1 MIKILGLIMTIA
13 GSVALIMGVLG
24 AFGSLETG
32 INPWALVILGVVF
45 FFAGVGMLNSK
56 TDTDKE

>member
-1 MIKILGLIMTIA
+1 MTIA